1 MGTINKTVVS
11 VFEGKYIS
19 KTITACATLETYG
32 ETPIFISVK
41 ITKEVIESVART
53 FWGSSSP
60 GVTDYEALQ
69 VWIMKFWKYSTILR
83 TSVEIFVDWLANGSP
98 PWAAYCA
105 FISGGMIA
113 IDKQLASGWRR
124 RNVAASFCQDRT

>member
-1 MGTINKTVVS
+1 MCKALRFVCEGEKGAVLQSKEFNEDCMGTINKTVVS

-69 VWIMKFWKYSTILR
+69 GWIMKFWKYSTILR
-83 TSVEIFVDWLANGSP
+83 TSVEIFLIG
-98 PWAAYCA
+98 
-105 FISGGMIA
+105 
-113 IDKQLASGWRR
+113 
-124 RNVAASFCQDRT
+124 